1 MCWVWL
7 RECLRACL
15 CVCYFPKGFL
25 SVNDSSVARTSRL
38 KNVLHSFV
46 PKHLLSTDRLRVT
59 SFDGTQ
65 WSEFERNTYDRV
77 SHQGQGSE

>member
-1 MCWVWL
+1 MFVCWVS
-7 RECLRACL
+7 L
-15 CVCYFPKGFL
+15 CVCIRVCSFPKGFL

-59 SFDGTQ
+59 SFDGTL
-65 WSEFERNTYDRV
+65 WAEFERNTYDRV
-77 SHQGQGSE
+77 KT